1 MRSNDFARR
10 LRLNVQTDKWRGLSH
25 LSGSALFPPHH
36 ALLSTSYEVGIA
48 SGIEGAVD
56 ICVLI
61 RLIIPLLLLAACST
75 AYADTIPVPE
85 TYTVYLYWN
94 RSNYATVT
102 YTDSSGFI
110 DVPLSIPCSQ
120 LTDFRFT
127 LGYRSVGCGTGVVF
141 TPEDGGLAVQIFSRR
156 EGLSGG
162 FFVTPDQD
170 GTFTLRPGNPAYLI
184 VSDPSASPRLS
195 IVSSRS
201 AIATAEPSALI
212 FVLLGLSALFVVT
225 TTRR

>member
-1 MRSNDFARR
+1 
-10 LRLNVQTDKWRGLSH
+10 
-25 LSGSALFPPHH
+25 
-36 ALLSTSYEVGIA
+36 LSTSYELGIA
-48 SGIEGAVD
+48 VGIEGAAH

-61 RLIIPLLLLAACST
+61 RLIIALLLLAACST

-94 RSNYATVT
+94 RSNFATVT

-120 LTDFRFT
+120 LSEFRFT
-127 LGYRSVGCGTGVVF
+127 LGYRPVGCGTGVVF
-141 TPEDGGLAVQIFSRR
+141 TPEDGGLAVQIFSRT

-184 VSDPSASPRLS
+184 VSDPSASPRSLL
-195 IVSSRS
+195 VSPHS
-201 AIATAEPSALI
+201 AVATPEPAALI
-212 FVLLGLSALFVVT
+212 LALLGLLALFVVT
-225 TTRR
+225 TMRR